1 MRSRLSPLPSLSLSY
16 LTYDFGA
23 TWGSRLWQGR
33 RANRPNFVIPSFR
46 RRSEPA
52 DAAHSARHSVPSA
65 IFRQSRGGQSSRRL
79 ELPSAGARRPL
90 TGLLP
95 ARPGLQAAVA
105 VWPIWAASTLRA
117 TGILPVWDPAGQGT
131 SLGHGSLHIY
141 GFTFTISFTI
151 TYRSGR
157 RAPTL
162 EGGGHSCPFVSS
174 CGDAARERDRFNQ
187 SSRDRLRVTHG
198 IRNTWGVIPHSM
210 QPVQVL
216 TY

>member
-1 MRSRLSPLPSLSLSY
+1 MYP
-16 LTYDFGA
+16 
-23 TWGSRLWQGR
+23 
-33 RANRPNFVIPSFR
+33 
-46 RRSEPA
+46 
-52 DAAHSARHSVPSA
+52 
-65 IFRQSRGGQSSRRL
+65 GQ
-79 ELPSAGARRPL
+79 
-90 TGLLP
+90 
-95 ARPGLQAAVA
+95 A

-198 IRNTWGVIPHSM
+198 IRNTWGGNSPQHATRPSAHLLIPVS
-210 QPVQVL
+210 VQDRDVSIHAGRSFDCL
-216 TY
+216 TLSARSHAVAFQLSFLELRIFTSR

>member
-1 MRSRLSPLPSLSLSY
+1 MLL
-16 LTYDFGA
+16 
-23 TWGSRLWQGR
+23 
-33 RANRPNFVIPSFR
+33 IPQDSQC
-46 RRSEPA
+46 PA
-52 DAAHSARHSVPSA
+52 QFQTV
-65 IFRQSRGGQSSRRL
+65 RGGQSSRRL

-198 IRNTWGVIPHSM
+198 IRNTWGGNSPQHATRPSAH
-210 QPVQVL
+210 L
-216 TY
+216 

>member
-1 MRSRLSPLPSLSLSY
+1 MGFTS
-16 LTYDFGA
+16 A
-23 TWGSRLWQGR
+23 GSAQGR
-33 RANRPNFVIPSFR
+33 STEEQLPQRNQFSTCYLSETVISM
-46 RRSEPA
+46 SGIYTEVY
-52 DAAHSARHSVPSA
+52 VPVCT
-65 IFRQSRGGQSSRRL
+65 R
-79 ELPSAGARRPL
+79 E
-90 TGLLP
+90 
-95 ARPGLQAAVA
+95 A

-162 EGGGHSCPFVSS
+162 EGGGPSCPFVSS